1 MIRPL
6 VRFLAHGAERSG
18 PPIYLLRLFRYW
30 NKNPA
35 AFDTELVLARPG
47 ELVSQFAGLTNTAVA
62 RLDQRS
68 VEMVFQSLTRA
79 AHLGALGASAV
90 GYASRARVRGNPF
103 SAARRQA
110 DITIVNG
117 ATAPTVELLRQLRS
131 PAPIL
136 TIAHE
141 LSTGWYGNLDS
152 NDRQFL
158 LAKTDRYLAVSE
170 AVRSFLIDDLGVRP
184 DKVTMVH
191 PPIDLSEYQDPKPT
205 RPPDGILRVGG
216 SGMTDWR
223 KAPEI
228 WLRIAAELRDMLPEE
243 TLRFTWQG
251 GDSPQS
257 PAFWPLE
264 HEMRQ
269 LGLSEQVTFTGQ
281 IPNTAAAMSQFDI
294 FVSTA
299 REDAYPLA
307 CAEAISLGVAVV
319 GFDSG
324 GLSEMAE
331 ESGCALVV
339 PYPDHGLISQTVAD
353 LLGDPERRAKLSL
366 QGIEFGRTKLD
377 VSHIAPAVADWI
389 MRAAA

>member
-1 MIRPL
+1 
-6 VRFLAHGAERSG
+6 
-18 PPIYLLRLFRYW
+18 
-30 NKNPA
+30 
-35 AFDTELVLARPG
+35 
-47 ELVSQFAGLTNTAVA
+47 
-62 RLDQRS
+62 
-68 VEMVFQSLTRA
+68 
-79 AHLGALGASAV
+79 
-90 GYASRARVRGNPF
+90 
-103 SAARRQA
+103 
-110 DITIVNG
+110 
-117 ATAPTVELLRQLRS
+117 
-131 PAPIL
+131 
-136 TIAHE
+136 
-141 LSTGWYGNLDS
+141 
-152 NDRQFL
+152 
-158 LAKTDRYLAVSE
+158 
-170 AVRSFLIDDLGVRP
+170 
-184 DKVTMVH
+184 MVH

>member
-1 MIRPL
+1 MNRPL

-18 PPIYLLRLFRYW
+18 PPIYLLRLLRYW
-30 NKNPA
+30 KANPA
-35 AFDTELVLARPG
+35 QFDTELVIARPG
-47 ELVSQFAGLTNTAVA
+47 DLVSQFTCLTNTSVA
-62 RLDQRS
+62 RLDPRS
-68 VEMVFQSLTRA
+68 LEMTFQSLTRA
-79 AHLGALGASAV
+79 LHAEALGQRAV
-90 GYASRARVRGNPF
+90 SFASRARVRGNPF
-103 SAARRQA
+103 GSAKRQP

-117 ATAPTVELLRQLRS
+117 ATVATVGLLRHLRPS
-131 PAPIL
+131 GQVL

-141 LSTGWYGNLDS
+141 LSTGWFGNL
-152 NDRQFL
+152 NRVDREFL
-158 LAKTDRYLAVSE
+158 LAKTDRFLAVSE
-170 AVRSFLIDDLGVRP
+170 AVRSFLMSELGVSASR
-184 DKVTMVH
+184 VSMTH
-191 PPIDLSEYQDPKPT
+191 PPVDLSEFEGLDLNHQPT
-205 RPPDGILRVGG
+205 SSFHVGG

-228 WLRIAAELRDMLPEE
+228 WLRIAAELRDMLPKE

-257 PAFWPLE
+257 SAFWPLE

-281 IPNTAAAMSQFDI
+281 IQDTAAAMSQFDV

-307 CAEAISLGVAVV
+307 CAEAISLGVPVV

-324 GLSEMAE
+324 GLGEMAQ

-339 PYPDHGLISQTVAD
+339 PYPEQNLITELVAD
-353 LLGDPERRAKLSL
+353 LLHDPDRRHHMGK
-366 QGIEFGRTKLD
+366 QGIEFGRDQLD
-377 VSHIAPAVADWI
+377 VSVIAPAVADWI
-389 MRAAA
+389 LGRAS

>member
-1 MIRPL
+1 MNRPL

-18 PPIYLLRLFRYW
+18 PPIYLLRLLRYW
-30 NKNPA
+30 KANPA
-35 AFDTELVLARPG
+35 QFDTELVIARPG
-47 ELVSQFAGLTNTAVA
+47 DLVSQFTSLTNTSLA
-62 RLDQRS
+62 RLDPRS
-68 VEMVFQSLTRA
+68 LEMTFQSLTRA
-79 AHLGALGASAV
+79 LHAEALGQRAV
-90 GYASRARVRGNPF
+90 SFASRARVRGNPF
-103 SAARRQA
+103 GSAKRQP

-117 ATAPTVELLRQLRS
+117 ATVATVGLLRHLRPS
-131 PAPIL
+131 GQVL

-141 LSTGWYGNLDS
+141 LSTGWFGNL
-152 NDRQFL
+152 NRVDREFL
-158 LAKTDRYLAVSE
+158 LAKTDRFLAVSE
-170 AVRSFLIDDLGVRP
+170 AVRSFLMSELGVSASR
-184 DKVTMVH
+184 VSMIH
-191 PPIDLSEYQDPKPT
+191 PPVDLSEFEGLDQTHQPT
-205 RPPDGILRVGG
+205 SSFHVGG

-228 WLRIAAELRDMLPEE
+228 WLRIAAELRDMLPKE

-257 PAFWPLE
+257 SAFWPLE

-281 IPNTAAAMSQFDI
+281 IQDTAAAMSQFDV

-307 CAEAISLGVAVV
+307 CAEAISLGVPVV

-324 GLSEMAE
+324 GLGEMAQ

-339 PYPDHGLISQTVAD
+339 PYPEQNLITELVAD
-353 LLGDPERRAKLSL
+353 LLHDPDRRHHMGK
-366 QGIEFGRTKLD
+366 QGIEFGRDQLD
-377 VSHIAPAVADWI
+377 VSVIAPAVADWI
-389 MRAAA
+389 LGRAS

>member
-1 MIRPL
+1 MTRPL

-18 PPIYLLRLFRYW
+18 PPIYLLRMFRYW
-30 NKNPA
+30 NNYPA

-47 ELVSQFAGLTNTAVA
+47 ELVSQFSGLTNTTVA

-79 AHLGALGASAV
+79 AHAGALGASAV

-103 SAARRQA
+103 SARRPQP

-131 PAPIL
+131 TAPIL

-141 LSTGWYGNLDS
+141 LSTGWYGNLD
-152 NDRQFL
+152 NKDRQFL

-184 DKVTMVH
+184 DQVTMVH
-191 PPIDLSEYQDPKPT
+191 PPVDISEYQSSKPT
-205 RPPDGILRVGG
+205 RLSDGILRVGG

-228 WLRIAAELRDMLPEE
+228 WLRIAAELRDMLPKE

-257 PAFWPLE
+257 SAFWPLE

-281 IPNTAAAMSQFDI
+281 IQDTAAAMSQFDV

-307 CAEAISLGVAVV
+307 CAEAISLGVPVV

-353 LLGDPERRAKLSL
+353 LLGDPDRRAELS
-366 QGIEFGRTKLD
+366 QKGIEFGHTQLD

>member
-1 MIRPL
+1 MNRPL

-18 PPIYLLRLFRYW
+18 PPIYLLRLLRYW
-30 NKNPA
+30 KANPA
-35 AFDTELVLARPG
+35 QFDTELVIARPG
-47 ELVSQFAGLTNTAVA
+47 DLVSQFTSLTNTSMA
-62 RLDQRS
+62 RLDPRS
-68 VEMVFQSLTRA
+68 LEMTFQSLTRA
-79 AHLGALGASAV
+79 LHAEALGQRAV
-90 GYASRARVRGNPF
+90 SFASRARVRGNPF
-103 SAARRQA
+103 GSAKRQP

-117 ATAPTVELLRQLRS
+117 ATVATVGLLRHLRPS
-131 PAPIL
+131 GQVL

-141 LSTGWYGNLDS
+141 LSTGWFGNL
-152 NDRQFL
+152 NRVDREFL
-158 LAKTDRYLAVSE
+158 LAKTDRFLAVSE
-170 AVRSFLIDDLGVRP
+170 AVRSFLMSELGVSASR
-184 DKVTMVH
+184 VSMTH
-191 PPIDLSEYQDPKPT
+191 PPVDLSEFEGLDLNHQPT
-205 RPPDGILRVGG
+205 SSFHVGG

-228 WLRIAAELRDMLPEE
+228 WLRIAAELRDMLPKE

-281 IPNTAAAMSQFDI
+281 IPDTAPAMSQFDI

-353 LLGDPERRAKLSL
+353 LLGDPDRRAELS
-366 QGIEFGRTKLD
+366 QKGIEFGHTQLD